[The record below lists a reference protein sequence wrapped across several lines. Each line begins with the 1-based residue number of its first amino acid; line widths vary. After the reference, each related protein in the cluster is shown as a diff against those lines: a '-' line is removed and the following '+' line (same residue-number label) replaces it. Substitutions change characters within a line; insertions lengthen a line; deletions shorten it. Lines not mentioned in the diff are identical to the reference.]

1 MMVRV
6 SIRIRE
12 GASRFDVSVQA
23 QSIRRALGIAAARY
37 PGADVQVSFP
47 IDDEAFFVEEPGARA
62 ELLTAEQPER
72 VAA

>member
-1 MMVRV
+1 MVRV
-6 SIRIRE
+6 SIVIRE

>member
-1 MMVRV
+1 MVRV

-23 QSIRRALGIAAARY
+23 QSIRRAVGIAADRY
-37 PGADVQVSFP
+37 PNADVRVSFP
-47 IDDEAFFVEEPGARA
+47 VDGEVFFVEEPGSRAARLSS
-62 ELLTAEQPER
+62 EWPER

>member
-1 MMVRV
+1 MVRL

-23 QSIRRALGIAAARY
+23 QSIRRAVGSAAARY
-37 PGADVQVSFP
+37 PGADVRVSFP
-47 IDDEAFFVEEPGARA
+47 IDAEAFFVEEPGARA
-62 ELLTAEQPER
+62 ERFRRRQPER

>member
-23 QSIRRALGIAAARY
+23 QSIPRALGIAAARY

>member
-1 MMVRV
+1 MVRV

-23 QSIRRALGIAAARY
+23 QSIRRAVGIAADRY
-37 PGADVQVSFP
+37 PNAAVQVSFP
-47 IDDEAFFVEEPGARA
+47 IDAKAFFVDEPASRIARLRR
-62 ELLTAEQPER
+62 EWPER